1 MGCKTRFRFLILTY
15 RLKRD
20 TNFFLLKLDRK
31 FSEGDQFKWYVV
43 EKWKNLKIVNENIQK
58 YFKDVNYIVENFI
71 KILSIE
77 RLKIKFFMY
86 INLLKYIFKFSSK
99 TRIENFVFF
108 PPLFLD
114 LRTEVEELL
123 GALRVNL

>member
-1 MGCKTRFRFLILTY
+1 
-15 RLKRD
+15 
-20 TNFFLLKLDRK
+20 
-31 FSEGDQFKWYVV
+31 
-43 EKWKNLKIVNENIQK
+43 
-58 YFKDVNYIVENFI
+58 
-71 KILSIE
+71 
-77 RLKIKFFMY
+77 MY